1 MKRITDKIFSY
12 QTNLNTVKN
21 KFLEI
26 KKNTKVK
33 ILFDLLNQY
42 NKKSQIRY
50 VGGCVRKIL
59 NNEEV
64 DDIDLATNIIPEEL
78 IHILKKNKINYFDVG
93 ISHGTI
99 TAILEKKNFE
109 ITTLRKDILTDG
121 RHAKVE
127 FSDSWIED
135 ASRRDFT
142 INCIYADYEGNLFDP
157 FNGKK
162 DLEEGKITFIG
173 DPEKRIQE
181 DYLRILRYVRFFLN
195 YSKQKHDKHVK
206 KIIKQNIT
214 GVKNLSNERL
224 LDELKK
230 LLTSK
235 GFLKIN
241 NDEFCKEV
249 ILLIFPQLKNIQLFN
264 NLNTYAKKLYLSQ
277 NFIFLISLLIIDD
290 TDNSEYFLYKF
301 NLSNDDK
308 KKIKFLN
315 EIFLKKNNK
324 IFNEKNLWEIFY
336 YKGKDD
342 LIDMLKFEIFKSKK
356 TNNKLIKLLDFFQ
369 VQNKPI
375 FPINGKDLI
384 LKYNLKE
391 GRELGEKLK
400 KIENI
405 WIQNG
410 FKISSKDIDRLI
422 KN

>member
-1 MKRITDKIFSY
+1 M
-12 QTNLNTVKN
+12 
-21 KFLEI
+21 
-26 KKNTKVK
+26 
-33 ILFDLLNQY
+33 
-42 NKKSQIRY
+42 
-50 VGGCVRKIL
+50 
-59 NNEEV
+59 
-64 DDIDLATNIIPEEL
+64 
-78 IHILKKNKINYFDVG
+78 
-93 ISHGTI
+93 
-99 TAILEKKNFE
+99 
-109 ITTLRKDILTDG
+109 
-121 RHAKVE
+121 
-127 FSDSWIED
+127 
-135 ASRRDFT
+135 
-142 INCIYADYEGNLFDP
+142 FDP